1 MSSRPKHRSI
11 DTLKAEIDAH
21 LDRQRQ
27 AVEKQIRRYPPPIPA
42 CDAQFNF
49 LLEERDRL
57 CRETAA
63 LADAVD
69 NAPNAR
75 AATKALD
82 VIAKRIGVPVRA

>member
-1 MSSRPKHRSI
+1 MKRRSPTRDI
-11 DTLKAEIDAH
+11 EALRAEIDAR
-21 LDRQRQ
+21 LQTRRE
-27 AVEKQIRRYPPPIPA
+27 AVEKQIRAYPPPIPA

>member
-1 MSSRPKHRSI
+1 MNSRPKHRSI

-21 LDRQRQ
+21 LERQRQ

-42 CDAQFNF
+42 CDAQFNY

-69 NAPNAR
+69 NATNAR
-75 AATKALD
+75 AAARALA
-82 VIAKRIGVPVRA
+82 VLAKRIGIPTRA

>member
-1 MSSRPKHRSI
+1 MNRRPKGRSI

-27 AVEKQIRRYPPPIPA
+27 AVEKQIRGYPPPIPA
-42 CDAQFNF
+42 CDAQFNY

-63 LADAVD
+63 LARAVD
-69 NAPNAR
+69 SAPTAQAAAR
-75 AATKALD
+75 ALAAM
-82 VIAKRIGVPVRA
+82 AKRIGVPVRA

>member
-1 MSSRPKHRSI
+1 MSSRPKDRSI
-11 DTLKAEIDAH
+11 DTLRAEIEVH
-21 LDRQRQ
+21 IERQRQ
-27 AVEKQIRRYPPPIPA
+27 AVEKRIRRYPPPIPA

-75 AATKALD
+75 AAARALA
-82 VIAKRIGVPVRA
+82 VLANRIGVPVRA